1 VVSVILL
8 LLQLQTFGHSGTH
21 GECRVFGGCSVR
33 ANRGATVRAPE
44 EAHGLIRI
52 HVFSVFTTVPD
63 GMFRKF

>member
-52 HVFSVFTTVPD
+52 HVFRACLFTPWII
-63 GMFRKF
+63 